1 MRKIYCTKCKK
12 YKEFKKQKISYISD
26 ETLFLSSNCNKLWKE
41 DEKTF
46 KVGKSIEVLKI
57 LGLIENIQLL

>member
-26 ETLFLSSNCNKLWKE
+26 ETLFLSSNSNKLWKE

-46 KVGKSIEVLKI
+46 KEGKWIEILKI

>member
-26 ETLFLSSNCNKLWKE
+26 ETFFSSNCNKLWKE

-46 KVGKSIEVLKI
+46 KEGKSIEILKI